1 MLISID
7 TRLKNLLDQNHLFF
21 IVNETLIFLETF
33 FTRFQKNYF

>member
-33 FTRFQKNYF
+33 FYKVPKK